1 MIDASISVVLVDRD
15 IASLRQIAPALEGLA
30 PSNLYVLFSDYTE
43 ALEYLRG
50 KRADMLIADV
60 SPDDGEGYRFIA
72 DARELQPWL
81 RFICMSAK
89 ASDAL
94 ESMRLKADDFILKPC
109 SDETLLHVLLSA
121 PGGC

>member
-15 IASLRQIAPALEGLA
+15 ITSLRQIAPVLEGLA
-30 PSNLYVLFSDYTE
+30 PSNLYVLFSDYTG

-60 SPDDGEGYRFIA
+60 SANDGEGFGFISE
-72 DARELQPWL
+72 ARNLQPWL
-81 RFICMSAK
+81 RFVCMSGD

-109 SDETLLHVLLSA
+109 SDEALLHVLLSA